1 MSNLN
6 IKSADMQNV
15 LILNLPNFDWRYQS
29 HKEMCGGVGF
39 KTLRHH
45 TNWNTP
51 NKIYPIVDLIYAAS
65 LVKQAGHNVI
75 VDDDQF
81 RNSSDC
87 ELYIRLLKDV
97 HHKPDIVFIRTSL
110 PSLSSDLD
118 TIEKIKFIWPN
129 TPFYVF
135 GPLFSSQELVDYV
148 KDKKLVDGII
158 MSEIESVIIDIIKR
172 KDFKT
177 IPGLYYLNLDG
188 NYICENPTRKLADM
202 EGLPFLAYDLVDYKK
217 IDRFIIQS
225 SRGCP
230 LACNY
235 CPYYLSQGSK
245 FRAMSPRRIVD
256 ELRNLS
262 ENFGANNVL
271 VHDAIFTLDKI
282 RVVEFCKLLIEE
294 KLNIKWEC
302 ETHMQHLGADLISLM
317 YDAGNRKIGF
327 GIESASEEVLKRA
340 KRKFINWDRMK
351 ENVNVCKSLGIKTT
365 AFFILALSGDTVKGA
380 LETIKLATE
389 LAPDAC
395 HFNLPSLYPGTGA
408 YSNAIEEGYIDKRSS
423 KEEVYDIWS
432 SHTPNNPSLTRNIT
446 DKQAHLLFCIAN
458 HSVILNNCGKLDR
471 FVRQVKIVLY
481 KIMLKGICLF
491 R

>member
-1 MSNLN
+1 MN
-6 IKSADMQNV
+6 IKLANRQNV
-15 LILNLPNFDWRYQS
+15 MILNLPNFDWRYQL
-29 HKEMCGGVGF
+29 HKQVGGGIGF
-39 KTLRHH
+39 KMLRHH
-45 TNWNTP
+45 SNWNTP
-51 NKIYPIVDLIYAAS
+51 NKIYPITDLLCAAS
-65 LVKQAGHNVI
+65 LVKKVGHNVV

-81 RNSSDC
+81 RNSKNYES
-87 ELYIRLLKDV
+87 YIRLLQGV

-118 TIEKIKFIWPN
+118 TIEKVKYIWPN

-148 KDKKLVDGII
+148 KEKKLIDGIV
-158 MSEIESVIIDIIKR
+158 MSEIESVIIEIIER
-172 KDFKT
+172 KSSET
-177 IPGLYYLNLDG
+177 IPGVYCLSSDK

-202 EGLPFLAYDLVDYKK
+202 EDLPFLAYDLVDYKK

-256 ELRNLS
+256 ELRHLS
-262 ENFGANNVL
+262 ENFGANNIL
-271 VHDAIFTLDKI
+271 IHDAIFTLDKT

-294 KLNIKWEC
+294 KLDIKWEC
-302 ETHMQHLGADLISLM
+302 ETHMQHLDADLINLM

-327 GIESASEEVLKRA
+327 GVESANEEVLNRA
-340 KRKFINWDRMK
+340 NRKFQNWDRTK
-351 ENVNVCKSLGIKTT
+351 ENIDVCKSLGIKTT

-380 LETIKLATE
+380 LETIKLAIE
-389 LAPDAC
+389 LGPDAC

-408 YSNAIEEGYIDKRSS
+408 YSNALQEGHIDKRRP
-423 KEEVYDIWS
+423 KDEIYDIWS
-432 SHTPNNPSLTRNIT
+432 SHTPNNPSLTNNIT
-446 DKQAHLLFCIAN
+446 DKQAHLLFCIAG

-471 FVRQVKIVLY
+471 FVRQVKIILY
-481 KIMLKGICLF
+481 KIMLKGTCLF
-491 R
+491 

>member
-1 MSNLN
+1 MN
-6 IKSADMQNV
+6 IKLANRQNV
-15 LILNLPNFDWRYQS
+15 MILNLPNFDWRYQL
-29 HKEMCGGVGF
+29 HKQVGGGIGF
-39 KTLRHH
+39 KMLRHH
-45 TNWNTP
+45 SNWNTP
-51 NKIYPIVDLIYAAS
+51 NKIYPITDLLCAAS
-65 LVKQAGHNVI
+65 LVKKVGHNVV

-81 RNSSDC
+81 RNSKNYES
-87 ELYIRLLKDV
+87 YIRLLQGV

-118 TIEKIKFIWPN
+118 TIEKVKYIWPN

-148 KDKKLVDGII
+148 KEKKLIDGIV
-158 MSEIESVIIDIIKR
+158 MSEIESVIIEIIER
-172 KDFKT
+172 KSSKT
-177 IPGLYYLNLDG
+177 IPGVYCLSSDK

-202 EGLPFLAYDLVDYKK
+202 EDLPFLAYDLVDYKK

-245 FRAMSPRRIVD
+245 FRAMSPRRMVD

-294 KLNIKWEC
+294 KLDIKWEC
-302 ETHMQHLGADLISLM
+302 ETHMQHLDADLINLM

-327 GIESASEEVLKRA
+327 GVESANEEVLNRA
-340 KRKFINWDRMK
+340 NRKFQNWDRTK
-351 ENVNVCKSLGIKTT
+351 ENIDVCKSLGIKTT

-380 LETIKLATE
+380 LETIKLAIE
-389 LAPDAC
+389 LGPDAC

-408 YSNAIEEGYIDKRSS
+408 YSNALQEGHIDKRRP
-423 KEEVYDIWS
+423 KDEIYDIWS
-432 SHTPNNPSLTRNIT
+432 SHTPNNPSLTNNIT
-446 DKQAHLLFCIAN
+446 DKQAHLLFCIAG

-471 FVRQVKIVLY
+471 FVRQVKIILY
-481 KIMLKGICLF
+481 KIMLKGTCLF
-491 R
+491 